1 MRSGVDNAAF
11 RRRLTASMR
20 HTPTVKQLRAF
31 AAVYRSGKVATA
43 AAELSLTQS
52 AVSALIRQLES
63 KLGVLLFDRTTRA
76 LHRRAAAD
84 QLIGTAE
91 RLLGELDGLARDA
104 QAHDSH
110 QGGKIRIAVT
120 PAVAQSLMPAALARF
135 QQEQPHTRVQ
145 LEDGAPDQFVAAIVG
160 ERADFGIG
168 VMESPHPELASRVL
182 LRDQLCL
189 LVREDHP
196 LAAARTALR
205 WKGLAGHGL
214 IVVRPGYGSRR
225 GIERAAAVAGVEL
238 QIAHEVSL
246 LATVVALARQGLG
259 AAIVPAS
266 MAAEAKA
273 QGGLVSRRLS
283 TPTVSRDICVVTK
296 QGHSL
301 SAAAQRFLALV
312 G

>member
-1 MRSGVDNAAF
+1 MDNAAL
-11 RRRLTASMR
+11 RRRPATAMR

-43 AAELSLTQS
+43 ASELSLTQS

-63 KLGVLLFDRTTRA
+63 KLGVPLFDRTTRA
-76 LHRRAAAD
+76 LHRTAAAD
-84 QLIGTAE
+84 HLIGTAE

-104 QAHDSH
+104 QALDSH

-135 QQEQPHTRVQ
+135 AQEQPQVRVQ
-145 LEDGAPDQFVAAIVG
+145 LEDGAPDQFIAAIVG

-168 VMESPHPELASRVL
+168 VMESPHPELESRVL

-189 LVREDHP
+189 LMRQDHP
-196 LAAARTALR
+196 LAAARSALR
-205 WKGLAGHGL
+205 WKALAGHGL

-225 GIERAAAVAGVEL
+225 AIERAAAVADVAL

-246 LATVVALARQGLG
+246 LATAAALARQGLG

-266 MAAEAKA
+266 MALEAQA
-273 QGGLVSRRLS
+273 QEGMVARRLNA
-283 TPTVSRDICVVTK
+283 PTVSRDISVVTK

-301 SAAAQRFLALV
+301 SAPAQRFLALMA
-312 G
+312 